1 MQLTEELKKYFGF
14 STFKGLQEEVINNV
28 LARKNSFVL
37 MPTGGGKSLC
47 YQLPGLMCEGTAIV
61 VSPLIALM
69 KNQVDTIRGISQEEG
84 VAHVLNSSLTK
95 TAIEKVKDD
104 IRQGITK
111 LLFVAPE
118 SLTKQE
124 TLAFLKQ
131 CKISFLAVDEA
142 HCISEWGHD
151 FRSSYRKI
159 NILREL
165 LPNVNFI
172 ALTATA
178 NQKVIEDIFSNL
190 ELADGVLF
198 KQSFKREKLA
208 YQIFTI
214 EDKLN
219 RLLQIFKKTK
229 TPAIVYINS
238 RKKVEEISNFL
249 NANNLS
255 SSFYHAGLSTEIKKS
270 TFENWMTEKTPIIV
284 ATNAFG
290 MGIDKANVGVVIHL
304 NIPSSIEN
312 YVQEAGRAGRNGKK
326 SFSVVLQND
335 TDIRLFKE
343 QLERNLPTIKEIKE
357 IYKKMFQHFQI
368 GNGELLETPF
378 EFNFLEFCEKYG
390 FSSSKVT
397 TCLKLL
403 SNQGIV
409 TVQTDFN
416 KKSLVHFTTT
426 SKKVIN
432 FTKNNDKLHQ
442 FISVVL
448 RNYGGIFEQETK
460 IDEYYLA
467 KKAGITN
474 QQVRKYLTKL
484 EDAEVLIYK
493 QAELSTEVLFL
504 HPREDEKTINRNAKE
519 IQQYLDQ
526 KRKKAADL
534 IDFIKN
540 NTLCRS
546 KQILTYFDEKETKVC
561 GICDVCLSNKKAP
574 PSLRNNI
581 LELLSKTTAIS
592 SLEICHLID
601 TNEKH
606 ILIHL
611 QTLLSEGKIALNH
624 QNKFYLNNK

>member
-1 MQLTEELKKYFGF
+1 MISPREILKEYWGHSAFRP
-14 STFKGLQEEVINNV
+14 LQEEIIGAV
-28 LARKNSFVL
+28 LAQKNTVAL
-37 MPTGGGKSLC
+37 LPTGGGKSICFQVPALLLKGVC
-47 YQLPGLMCEGTAIV
+47 IV
-61 VSPLIALM
+61 ISPLTALMEEQVTRLQEKGIKAMRIPAKSSQDEMIALFDNL
-69 KNQVDTIRGISQEEG
+69 KFGNFKFLYISPERLQSRFIQQKIKE
-84 VAHVLNSSLTK
+84 LT
-95 TAIEKVKDD
+95 VS
-104 IRQGITK
+104 
-111 LLFVAPE
+111 FVA
-118 SLTKQE
+118 
-124 TLAFLKQ
+124 
-131 CKISFLAVDEA
+131 IDEA

-238 RKKVEEISNFL
+238 RKKAEEISNFL

-493 QAELSTEVLFL
+493 QAESNTEVLFL

>member
-1 MQLTEELKKYFGF
+1 MISPREILKEYWGHSAFRP
-14 STFKGLQEEVINNV
+14 LQEEIIGAV
-28 LARKNSFVL
+28 LAQKNTVAL
-37 MPTGGGKSLC
+37 LPTGGGKSICFQVPALLLKGVC
-47 YQLPGLMCEGTAIV
+47 IV
-61 VSPLIALM
+61 ISPLTALMEEQVTRLQEKGIKAMRIPAKSSQDEMIALFDNL
-69 KNQVDTIRGISQEEG
+69 KFGNFKFLYISPERLQSRFIQQKIKE
-84 VAHVLNSSLTK
+84 LT
-95 TAIEKVKDD
+95 VS
-104 IRQGITK
+104 
-111 LLFVAPE
+111 FVA
-118 SLTKQE
+118 
-124 TLAFLKQ
+124 
-131 CKISFLAVDEA
+131 IDEA

-432 FTKNNDKLHQ
+432 FTKNNDKIHQ

>member
-1 MQLTEELKKYFGF
+1 MISPREILKEYWGHSAFRP
-14 STFKGLQEEVINNV
+14 LQEEIIGAV
-28 LARKNSFVL
+28 LAQKNTVAL
-37 MPTGGGKSLC
+37 LPTGGGKSICFQVPALLLKGVC
-47 YQLPGLMCEGTAIV
+47 IV
-61 VSPLIALM
+61 ISPLTALMEEQVTRLQEKGIKAMRIPAKSSQDEMIALFDNL
-69 KNQVDTIRGISQEEG
+69 KFGNFKFLYISPERLQSRFIQQKIKE
-84 VAHVLNSSLTK
+84 LT
-95 TAIEKVKDD
+95 VS
-104 IRQGITK
+104 
-111 LLFVAPE
+111 FVA
-118 SLTKQE
+118 
-124 TLAFLKQ
+124 
-131 CKISFLAVDEA
+131 IDEA

>member
-1 MQLTEELKKYFGF
+1 MISPREILKEYWGHSAFRP
-14 STFKGLQEEVINNV
+14 LQEEIIGAV
-28 LARKNSFVL
+28 LAQKNTVAL
-37 MPTGGGKSLC
+37 LPTGGGKSICFQVPALLLKGVC
-47 YQLPGLMCEGTAIV
+47 IV
-61 VSPLIALM
+61 ISPLTALMEEQVTRLQEKGIKAMRIPAKSSQDEMIALFDNI
-69 KNQVDTIRGISQEEG
+69 KFGNFKFLYISPERLQSRFIQQKIKE
-84 VAHVLNSSLTK
+84 LT
-95 TAIEKVKDD
+95 VS
-104 IRQGITK
+104 
-111 LLFVAPE
+111 FVA
-118 SLTKQE
+118 
-124 TLAFLKQ
+124 
-131 CKISFLAVDEA
+131 IDEA

-238 RKKVEEISNFL
+238 RKKAEEISNFL

-493 QAELSTEVLFL
+493 QAESNTEVLFL

>member
-1 MQLTEELKKYFGF
+1 MISPREILKEYWGHSAFRP
-14 STFKGLQEEVINNV
+14 LQEEIIGAV
-28 LARKNSFVL
+28 LAQKNTVAL
-37 MPTGGGKSLC
+37 LPTGGGKSICFQVPALLLKGVC
-47 YQLPGLMCEGTAIV
+47 IV
-61 VSPLIALM
+61 ISPLTALMEEQVTRLQEKGIKAMRIPAKSSQDEMIALFDNL
-69 KNQVDTIRGISQEEG
+69 KFGNFKFLYISPERLQSRFIQQKIKE
-84 VAHVLNSSLTK
+84 LT
-95 TAIEKVKDD
+95 VS
-104 IRQGITK
+104 
-111 LLFVAPE
+111 FVA
-118 SLTKQE
+118 
-124 TLAFLKQ
+124 
-131 CKISFLAVDEA
+131 IDEA

-190 ELADGVLF
+190 ELAEGVLF

>member
-1 MQLTEELKKYFGF
+1 MISPREILKEYWGYSAFRP
-14 STFKGLQEEVINNV
+14 LQEEIIGAV
-28 LARKNSFVL
+28 LAQKNTVAL
-37 MPTGGGKSLC
+37 LPTGGGKSICFQVPALLLKGVC
-47 YQLPGLMCEGTAIV
+47 IV
-61 VSPLIALM
+61 ISPLTALMEDQVIRLQEKGIKAMRIPAKSSQDEMIALFDNL
-69 KNQVDTIRGISQEEG
+69 KFGDFKFLYISPERLQSRFIQQKIKE
-84 VAHVLNSSLTK
+84 LT
-95 TAIEKVKDD
+95 VS
-104 IRQGITK
+104 
-111 LLFVAPE
+111 FV
-118 SLTKQE
+118 
-124 TLAFLKQ
+124 
-131 CKISFLAVDEA
+131 AVDEA

-159 NILREL
+159 NILKEL
-165 LPNVNFI
+165 LPNVKFI

-190 ELADGVLF
+190 ELAEGVLF

-238 RKKVEEISNFL
+238 RKKAEEISNFL

>member
-1 MQLTEELKKYFGF
+1 
-14 STFKGLQEEVINNV
+14 
-28 LARKNSFVL
+28 
-37 MPTGGGKSLC
+37 
-47 YQLPGLMCEGTAIV
+47 
-61 VSPLIALM
+61 
-69 KNQVDTIRGISQEEG
+69 
-84 VAHVLNSSLTK
+84 
-95 TAIEKVKDD
+95 
-104 IRQGITK
+104 
-111 LLFVAPE
+111 
-118 SLTKQE
+118 
-124 TLAFLKQ
+124 
-131 CKISFLAVDEA
+131 
-142 HCISEWGHD
+142 
-151 FRSSYRKI
+151 
-159 NILREL
+159 
-165 LPNVNFI
+165 
-172 ALTATA
+172 
-178 NQKVIEDIFSNL
+178 
-190 ELADGVLF
+190 
-198 KQSFKREKLA
+198 
-208 YQIFTI
+208 
-214 EDKLN
+214 
-219 RLLQIFKKTK
+219 FKKTK

-238 RKKVEEISNFL
+238 RKKVEEISIFL

-390 FSSSKVT
+390 FSFSKVT

>member
-1 MQLTEELKKYFGF
+1 MISPREILKEYWGHSAFRP
-14 STFKGLQEEVINNV
+14 LQEEIIDAV
-28 LARKNSFVL
+28 LAQKNTVAL
-37 MPTGGGKSLC
+37 LPTGGGKSICFQVPALLLKGVC
-47 YQLPGLMCEGTAIV
+47 IV
-61 VSPLIALM
+61 ISPLTALMEEQVTRLQEKGIKAMRIPAKSSQDEMIALFDNI
-69 KNQVDTIRGISQEEG
+69 KFGNFKFLYISPERLQSRFIQQKIKE
-84 VAHVLNSSLTK
+84 LT
-95 TAIEKVKDD
+95 VS
-104 IRQGITK
+104 
-111 LLFVAPE
+111 FVA
-118 SLTKQE
+118 
-124 TLAFLKQ
+124 
-131 CKISFLAVDEA
+131 IDEA

-238 RKKVEEISNFL
+238 RKKAEEISNFL

-270 TFENWMTEKTPIIV
+270 TFENWITEKTPIIV

-312 YVQEAGRAGRNGKK
+312 YLQEAGRAGRNGKK

-448 RNYGGIFEQETK
+448 RSYGGIFEQETK

-493 QAELSTEVLFL
+493 QAESNTEVLFL

-540 NTLCRS
+540 DTLCRS
-546 KQILTYFDEKETKVC
+546 KQILTYFDEKETTAC

>member
-1 MQLTEELKKYFGF
+1 MISPREILKEYWGHSAFRP
-14 STFKGLQEEVINNV
+14 LQEEIIGAV
-28 LARKNSFVL
+28 LAQKNTVAL
-37 MPTGGGKSLC
+37 LPTGGGKSICFQVPALLLKGVC
-47 YQLPGLMCEGTAIV
+47 IV
-61 VSPLIALM
+61 ISPLTALMEEQVTRLQEKGIKAMRITAKSSQDEMIALFDNL
-69 KNQVDTIRGISQEEG
+69 KFGNFKFLYISPERLQSRFIQKKIKE
-84 VAHVLNSSLTK
+84 LT
-95 TAIEKVKDD
+95 VS
-104 IRQGITK
+104 
-111 LLFVAPE
+111 FVA
-118 SLTKQE
+118 
-124 TLAFLKQ
+124 
-131 CKISFLAVDEA
+131 IDEA

-190 ELADGVLF
+190 GLADGVLF

>member
-1 MQLTEELKKYFGF
+1 MISPREILKEYWGHSAFRP
-14 STFKGLQEEVINNV
+14 LQEEIIGAV
-28 LARKNSFVL
+28 LAQKNTVAL
-37 MPTGGGKSLC
+37 LPTGGGKSICFQVPALLLKGVC
-47 YQLPGLMCEGTAIV
+47 IV
-61 VSPLIALM
+61 ISPLTALMEEQVTRLQEKGIKAMRIPAKSSQDEMIALFDNI
-69 KNQVDTIRGISQEEG
+69 KFGNFKFLYISPERLQSRFIQQKIKE
-84 VAHVLNSSLTK
+84 LT
-95 TAIEKVKDD
+95 VS
-104 IRQGITK
+104 
-111 LLFVAPE
+111 FVA
-118 SLTKQE
+118 
-124 TLAFLKQ
+124 
-131 CKISFLAVDEA
+131 IDEA

-519 IQQYLDQ
+519 IQHYIDQ

>member
-1 MQLTEELKKYFGF
+1 MISPREILKEYWGHSAFRP
-14 STFKGLQEEVINNV
+14 LQEEIIGAV
-28 LARKNSFVL
+28 LAQKNTVAL
-37 MPTGGGKSLC
+37 LPTGGGKSICFQVPALLLKGVC
-47 YQLPGLMCEGTAIV
+47 IV
-61 VSPLIALM
+61 ISPLTALMEEQVTRLQEKGIKAMRIPAKSSQDEMIALFDNI
-69 KNQVDTIRGISQEEG
+69 KFGNFKFLYISPERLQSRFIQQKIKE
-84 VAHVLNSSLTK
+84 LT
-95 TAIEKVKDD
+95 VS
-104 IRQGITK
+104 
-111 LLFVAPE
+111 FV
-118 SLTKQE
+118 S
-124 TLAFLKQ
+124 
-131 CKISFLAVDEA
+131 IDEA

-238 RKKVEEISNFL
+238 RKKAEEISNFL

-442 FISVVL
+442 FIAVVL
-448 RNYGGIFEQETK
+448 RSYGGIFEQETK

-474 QQVRKYLTKL
+474 QQVRTYLKKL

-493 QAELSTEVLFL
+493 QAELNTEVLFL

-546 KQILTYFDEKETKVC
+546 KQILTYFDEKETTAC

>member
-1 MQLTEELKKYFGF
+1 MISPREILKEYWGHSAFRP
-14 STFKGLQEEVINNV
+14 LQEEIIGAV
-28 LARKNSFVL
+28 LAQKNTVAL
-37 MPTGGGKSLC
+37 LPTGGGKSICFQVPALLLKGVC
-47 YQLPGLMCEGTAIV
+47 IV
-61 VSPLIALM
+61 ISPLTALMEEQVTRLQEKGIKAMRIPAKSSQDEMIALFDNL
-69 KNQVDTIRGISQEEG
+69 KFGNFKFLYISPERLQSRFIQQKIKE
-84 VAHVLNSSLTK
+84 LT
-95 TAIEKVKDD
+95 VS
-104 IRQGITK
+104 
-111 LLFVAPE
+111 FVA
-118 SLTKQE
+118 
-124 TLAFLKQ
+124 
-131 CKISFLAVDEA
+131 IDEA

-238 RKKVEEISNFL
+238 RKKAEEISNFL

-493 QAELSTEVLFL
+493 QAESNTEVLFL

-519 IQQYLDQ
+519 IQQYIDQ

-546 KQILTYFDEKETKVC
+546 KQILTYFDEKETTAC

>member
-1 MQLTEELKKYFGF
+1 MISPREILKEYWGHSAFRP
-14 STFKGLQEEVINNV
+14 LQEEIIGAV
-28 LARKNSFVL
+28 LAQKNTVAL
-37 MPTGGGKSLC
+37 LPTGGGKSICFQVPALLLKGVC
-47 YQLPGLMCEGTAIV
+47 IV
-61 VSPLIALM
+61 ISPLTALMEEQVTRLQEKGIKAMRIPAKSSQDEMIALFDNI
-69 KNQVDTIRGISQEEG
+69 KFGNFKFLYISPERLQSRFIQQKIKE
-84 VAHVLNSSLTK
+84 LT
-95 TAIEKVKDD
+95 VS
-104 IRQGITK
+104 
-111 LLFVAPE
+111 FVA
-118 SLTKQE
+118 
-124 TLAFLKQ
+124 
-131 CKISFLAVDEA
+131 IDEA

-229 TPAIVYINS
+229 TPTIVYINS
-238 RKKVEEISNFL
+238 RKKAEEISNFL

-493 QAELSTEVLFL
+493 QAESNTEVLFL

-546 KQILTYFDEKETKVC
+546 KQILTYFDEKETTAC

>member
-1 MQLTEELKKYFGF
+1 MISPREILKEYWGHSAFRP
-14 STFKGLQEEVINNV
+14 LQEEIIGAV
-28 LARKNSFVL
+28 LAQKNTVAL
-37 MPTGGGKSLC
+37 LPTGGGKSICFQVPALLLKGVC
-47 YQLPGLMCEGTAIV
+47 IV
-61 VSPLIALM
+61 ISPLTALMEEQVTRLQEKGIKAMRIPAKSSQDEMIALFDNI
-69 KNQVDTIRGISQEEG
+69 KFGNFKFLYISPERLQSRFIQQKIKE
-84 VAHVLNSSLTK
+84 LT
-95 TAIEKVKDD
+95 VS
-104 IRQGITK
+104 
-111 LLFVAPE
+111 FVA
-118 SLTKQE
+118 
-124 TLAFLKQ
+124 
-131 CKISFLAVDEA
+131 IDEA

-178 NQKVIEDIFSNL
+178 NQKVIEDVFSNL

-238 RKKVEEISNFL
+238 RKKAEEISNFL

-493 QAELSTEVLFL
+493 QAESNTEVLFL
-504 HPREDEKTINRNAKE
+504 HPREDEKTINRNGKE

-546 KQILTYFDEKETKVC
+546 KQILTYFDEKETTAC

>member
-1 MQLTEELKKYFGF
+1 MISPREILKEYWGHSAFRP
-14 STFKGLQEEVINNV
+14 LQEEIIGAV
-28 LARKNSFVL
+28 LAQKNTVAL
-37 MPTGGGKSLC
+37 LPTGGGKSICFQVPALLLKGVC
-47 YQLPGLMCEGTAIV
+47 IV
-61 VSPLIALM
+61 ISPLTALMEEQVTRLQEKGIKAMRIPAKSSQDEMIALFDNI
-69 KNQVDTIRGISQEEG
+69 KFGNFKFLYISPERLQSRFIQQKIKE
-84 VAHVLNSSLTK
+84 LT
-95 TAIEKVKDD
+95 VS
-104 IRQGITK
+104 
-111 LLFVAPE
+111 FVA
-118 SLTKQE
+118 
-124 TLAFLKQ
+124 
-131 CKISFLAVDEA
+131 IDEA

-238 RKKVEEISNFL
+238 RKKAEEISNFL

-493 QAELSTEVLFL
+493 QAESNTEVLFL
-504 HPREDEKTINRNAKE
+504 YPREDEKTINRNAKE
-519 IQQYLDQ
+519 IQQYIDQ

-546 KQILTYFDEKETKVC
+546 KQILTYFDEKETTAC

>member
-1 MQLTEELKKYFGF
+1 MISPREILKEYWGHSAFRP
-14 STFKGLQEEVINNV
+14 LQEEIIGAV
-28 LARKNSFVL
+28 LAQKNTVAL
-37 MPTGGGKSLC
+37 LPTGGGKSICFQVPALLLKGVC
-47 YQLPGLMCEGTAIV
+47 IV
-61 VSPLIALM
+61 ISPLTALMEEQVTRLQEKGIKAMRIPAKSSQDEMIALFDNI
-69 KNQVDTIRGISQEEG
+69 KFGNFKFLYISPERLQSRFIQQKIKE
-84 VAHVLNSSLTK
+84 LT
-95 TAIEKVKDD
+95 VS
-104 IRQGITK
+104 
-111 LLFVAPE
+111 FVA
-118 SLTKQE
+118 
-124 TLAFLKQ
+124 
-131 CKISFLAVDEA
+131 IDEA

-190 ELADGVLF
+190 ELTDGVLF

-238 RKKVEEISNFL
+238 RKKAEEISNFL

-442 FISVVL
+442 FIAVVL
-448 RNYGGIFEQETK
+448 RSYGGIFEQETK

-493 QAELSTEVLFL
+493 QAESNTEVLFL

-546 KQILTYFDEKETKVC
+546 KQILTYFDEKETTAC

>member
-1 MQLTEELKKYFGF
+1 MISPREILKEYWGHSAFRP
-14 STFKGLQEEVINNV
+14 LQEEIIGAV
-28 LARKNSFVL
+28 LAQKNTVAL
-37 MPTGGGKSLC
+37 LPTGGGKSICFQVPALLLKGVC
-47 YQLPGLMCEGTAIV
+47 IV
-61 VSPLIALM
+61 ISPLTALMEEQVTRLQEKGIKAMRIPAKSSQDEMIALFDNI
-69 KNQVDTIRGISQEEG
+69 KFGNFKFLYISPERLQSRFIQQKIKE
-84 VAHVLNSSLTK
+84 LT
-95 TAIEKVKDD
+95 VS
-104 IRQGITK
+104 
-111 LLFVAPE
+111 FVA
-118 SLTKQE
+118 
-124 TLAFLKQ
+124 
-131 CKISFLAVDEA
+131 IDEA

-238 RKKVEEISNFL
+238 RKKAEEISNFL

-493 QAELSTEVLFL
+493 QAESNTEVLFL

-519 IQQYLDQ
+519 IQQYIDQ

-546 KQILTYFDEKETKVC
+546 KQILTYFDEKETTAC

>member
-1 MQLTEELKKYFGF
+1 MISPREILKEYWGHSAFRP
-14 STFKGLQEEVINNV
+14 LQEEIIGAV
-28 LARKNSFVL
+28 LAQKNTVAL
-37 MPTGGGKSLC
+37 LPTGGGKSICFQVPALLLKGVC
-47 YQLPGLMCEGTAIV
+47 IV
-61 VSPLIALM
+61 ISPLTALMEEQVTRLQEKGIKAMRIPAKSSQDEMIALFDNL
-69 KNQVDTIRGISQEEG
+69 KFGNFKFLYISPERLQSRFIQQKIKE
-84 VAHVLNSSLTK
+84 LT
-95 TAIEKVKDD
+95 VS
-104 IRQGITK
+104 
-111 LLFVAPE
+111 FVA
-118 SLTKQE
+118 
-124 TLAFLKQ
+124 
-131 CKISFLAVDEA
+131 IDEA

-378 EFNFLEFCEKYG
+378 EFNFLEFCKKYG

>member
-1 MQLTEELKKYFGF
+1 MISPREILKEYWGHSAFRP
-14 STFKGLQEEVINNV
+14 LQEEIIGAV
-28 LARKNSFVL
+28 LAQKNTVAL
-37 MPTGGGKSLC
+37 LPTGGGKSICFQVPALLLKGVC
-47 YQLPGLMCEGTAIV
+47 IV
-61 VSPLIALM
+61 ISPLTALMEEQVTRLQEKGIKAMRIPAKSSQDEMIALFDNI
-69 KNQVDTIRGISQEEG
+69 KFGNFKFLYISPERLQSRFIQQKIKE
-84 VAHVLNSSLTK
+84 LT
-95 TAIEKVKDD
+95 VS
-104 IRQGITK
+104 
-111 LLFVAPE
+111 FVA
-118 SLTKQE
+118 
-124 TLAFLKQ
+124 
-131 CKISFLAVDEA
+131 IDEA

-238 RKKVEEISNFL
+238 RKKAEEISNFL

-493 QAELSTEVLFL
+493 QAESNTEVLFL

-519 IQQYLDQ
+519 IQHYLDQ

-546 KQILTYFDEKETKVC
+546 KQILTYFDEKETTAC

>member
-1 MQLTEELKKYFGF
+1 MISPREILKEYWGHSAFRP
-14 STFKGLQEEVINNV
+14 LQEEIIGAV
-28 LARKNSFVL
+28 LAQKNTVAL
-37 MPTGGGKSLC
+37 LPTGGGKSICFQVPALLLKGVC
-47 YQLPGLMCEGTAIV
+47 IV
-61 VSPLIALM
+61 ISPLTALMEEQVTRLQEKGIKAMRIPAKSSQDEMIALFDNI
-69 KNQVDTIRGISQEEG
+69 KFGNFKFLYISPERLQSKFIQQKIKE
-84 VAHVLNSSLTK
+84 LT
-95 TAIEKVKDD
+95 VS
-104 IRQGITK
+104 
-111 LLFVAPE
+111 FVA
-118 SLTKQE
+118 
-124 TLAFLKQ
+124 
-131 CKISFLAVDEA
+131 IDEA

-238 RKKVEEISNFL
+238 RKKAEEISNFL

-312 YVQEAGRAGRNGKK
+312 YIQEAGRAGRNGKK

-493 QAELSTEVLFL
+493 QAESNTEVLFL

-519 IQQYLDQ
+519 IQHYLDQ

-546 KQILTYFDEKETKVC
+546 KQILTYFDEKETTAC

>member
-1 MQLTEELKKYFGF
+1 MISPREILKEYWGHSAFRP
-14 STFKGLQEEVINNV
+14 LQEEIIGAV
-28 LARKNSFVL
+28 LAQKNTVAL
-37 MPTGGGKSLC
+37 LPTGGGKSICFQVPALLLKGVC
-47 YQLPGLMCEGTAIV
+47 IV
-61 VSPLIALM
+61 ISPLTALMEEQVTRLQEKGIKAMRIPAKSSQDEMIALFDNI
-69 KNQVDTIRGISQEEG
+69 KFGNFKFLYISPERLQSRFIQQKIKE
-84 VAHVLNSSLTK
+84 LT
-95 TAIEKVKDD
+95 VS
-104 IRQGITK
+104 
-111 LLFVAPE
+111 FVA
-118 SLTKQE
+118 
-124 TLAFLKQ
+124 
-131 CKISFLAVDEA
+131 IDEA

-238 RKKVEEISNFL
+238 RKKAEEISNFL
-249 NANNLS
+249 NANNLR

-493 QAELSTEVLFL
+493 QAESNTEVLFL

-519 IQQYLDQ
+519 IQQYIDQ

-546 KQILTYFDEKETKVC
+546 KQILTYFDEKETTAC

>member
-1 MQLTEELKKYFGF
+1 MISPREILKEYWGHSAFRP
-14 STFKGLQEEVINNV
+14 LQEEIIGAV
-28 LARKNSFVL
+28 LAQKNTVAL
-37 MPTGGGKSLC
+37 LPTGGGKSICFQVPALLLKGVC
-47 YQLPGLMCEGTAIV
+47 IV
-61 VSPLIALM
+61 ISPLTALMEEQVTRLQEKGIKAMRIPAKSSQDEMIALFDNL
-69 KNQVDTIRGISQEEG
+69 KFGNFKFLYISPERLQSRFIQQKIKE
-84 VAHVLNSSLTK
+84 LT
-95 TAIEKVKDD
+95 VS
-104 IRQGITK
+104 
-111 LLFVAPE
+111 FVA
-118 SLTKQE
+118 
-124 TLAFLKQ
+124 
-131 CKISFLAVDEA
+131 IDEA

-159 NILREL
+159 NILIEL

-270 TFENWMTEKTPIIV
+270 TFENWMTEKTSIIV

>member
-1 MQLTEELKKYFGF
+1 MISPREILKEYWGHSAFRP
-14 STFKGLQEEVINNV
+14 LQEEIIGAV
-28 LARKNSFVL
+28 LAQKNTVAL
-37 MPTGGGKSLC
+37 LPTGGGKSICFQVPALLLKGVC
-47 YQLPGLMCEGTAIV
+47 IV
-61 VSPLIALM
+61 ISPLTALMEEQVTRLQEKGIKAMRIPAKSSQDEMIALFDNL
-69 KNQVDTIRGISQEEG
+69 KFGNFKFLYISPERLQSRFIQQKIKE
-84 VAHVLNSSLTK
+84 LT
-95 TAIEKVKDD
+95 VS
-104 IRQGITK
+104 
-111 LLFVAPE
+111 FVA
-118 SLTKQE
+118 
-124 TLAFLKQ
+124 
-131 CKISFLAVDEA
+131 IDEA

-159 NILREL
+159 NILIEL

>member
-1 MQLTEELKKYFGF
+1 MISPREILKEYWGHSAFRP
-14 STFKGLQEEVINNV
+14 LQEEIIGAV
-28 LARKNSFVL
+28 LGQKNTVAL
-37 MPTGGGKSLC
+37 LPTGGGKSICFQVPALLLKGVC
-47 YQLPGLMCEGTAIV
+47 IV
-61 VSPLIALM
+61 ISPLTALM
-69 KNQVDTIRGISQEEG
+69 EDQVSRLQEKGIKAMRIPAKSSQDEIITLFDNLKFGNFKFLYISPER
-84 VAHVLNSSLTK
+84 LQSRFIQQKIKELT
-95 TAIEKVKDD
+95 VS
-104 IRQGITK
+104 
-111 LLFVAPE
+111 FVA
-118 SLTKQE
+118 
-124 TLAFLKQ
+124 
-131 CKISFLAVDEA
+131 IDEA

-159 NILREL
+159 NILREI

-178 NQKVIEDIFSNL
+178 NQRVIEDIFSNL
-190 ELADGVLF
+190 KLTDGVLF
-198 KQSFKREKLA
+198 KQSFRREKLA

-219 RLLQIFKKTK
+219 HLLQIFKKTK

-238 RKKVEEISNFL
+238 RKKAEEISNFL
-249 NANNLS
+249 NANNFS

-290 MGIDKANVGVVIHL
+290 MGIDKANVGIVIHL

-335 TDIRLFKE
+335 TDISLFKE

-409 TVQTDFN
+409 TVQNDFN
-416 KKSLVHFTTT
+416 KKSSVHFTTT

-432 FTKNNDKLHQ
+432 FTKNNDKLYQ
-442 FISVVL
+442 FIAVVL
-448 RNYGGIFEQETK
+448 RSYGGIFEQETK

>member
-1 MQLTEELKKYFGF
+1 MISPREILKEYWGHSAFRP
-14 STFKGLQEEVINNV
+14 LQEEIIGAV
-28 LARKNSFVL
+28 LAQKNTVAL
-37 MPTGGGKSLC
+37 LPTGGGKSICFQVPALLLKGVC
-47 YQLPGLMCEGTAIV
+47 IV
-61 VSPLIALM
+61 ISPLTALMEEQVTRLQEKGIKAMRIPAKSSQDEMIALFDNI
-69 KNQVDTIRGISQEEG
+69 KFGNFKFLYISPERLQSRFIQQKIKE
-84 VAHVLNSSLTK
+84 LT
-95 TAIEKVKDD
+95 VS
-104 IRQGITK
+104 
-111 LLFVAPE
+111 FVA
-118 SLTKQE
+118 
-124 TLAFLKQ
+124 
-131 CKISFLAVDEA
+131 IDEA

-238 RKKVEEISNFL
+238 RKKVEEISIFL

-270 TFENWMTEKTPIIV
+270 TFENWITEKTPIIV

-493 QAELSTEVLFL
+493 QAESNTEVLFL

-519 IQQYLDQ
+519 IQHYIDQ

-546 KQILTYFDEKETKVC
+546 KQILTYFDEKETTAC

>member
-1 MQLTEELKKYFGF
+1 MLPKEILQKYWGHHSFRN
-14 STFKGLQEEVINNV
+14 SQEEIIDTV
-28 LARKNSFVL
+28 LSKKDIVAL
-37 MPTGGGKSLC
+37 LPTGAGKSLC
-47 YQLPGLMCEGTAIV
+47 YQIPALVNEGVCLVI
-61 VSPLIALM
+61 SPLISLM
-69 KNQVDTIRGISQEEG
+69 KDQTEQLEKKGIKALSIKSNATTDEI
-84 VAHVLNSSLTK
+84 VSLFDNLK
-95 TAIEKVKDD
+95 FGRYKFLYIS
-104 IRQGITK
+104 
-111 LLFVAPE
+111 PE
-118 SLTKQE
+118 RLQSELILQ
-124 TLAFLKQ
+124 
-131 CKISFLAVDEA
+131 KIKEISINLIAVDEA

>member
-1 MQLTEELKKYFGF
+1 MISPREILKEYWGHSAFRP
-14 STFKGLQEEVINNV
+14 LQEEIIGAV
-28 LARKNSFVL
+28 LAQKNTVAL
-37 MPTGGGKSLC
+37 LPTGGGKSICFQVPALLLKGVC
-47 YQLPGLMCEGTAIV
+47 IV
-61 VSPLIALM
+61 ISPLTALMEEQVTRLQEKGIKAMRIPAKSSQDEMIALFDNL
-69 KNQVDTIRGISQEEG
+69 KFGDFKFLYISPERLQSRFIQQKIKE
-84 VAHVLNSSLTK
+84 LT
-95 TAIEKVKDD
+95 VS
-104 IRQGITK
+104 
-111 LLFVAPE
+111 FVA
-118 SLTKQE
+118 
-124 TLAFLKQ
+124 
-131 CKISFLAVDEA
+131 IDEA

-238 RKKVEEISNFL
+238 RKKAEEISNFL

-493 QAELSTEVLFL
+493 QAESNTEVLFL

>member
-1 MQLTEELKKYFGF
+1 MISPREILKEYWGHSAFRP
-14 STFKGLQEEVINNV
+14 LQEEIIGAV
-28 LARKNSFVL
+28 LGQKNTVAL
-37 MPTGGGKSLC
+37 LPTGGGKSICFQVPALLLKGVC
-47 YQLPGLMCEGTAIV
+47 IV
-61 VSPLIALM
+61 ISPLTALM
-69 KNQVDTIRGISQEEG
+69 EDQVSRLQEKGIKAMRIPAKSSQDEIITLFDNLKFGNFKFLYISPER
-84 VAHVLNSSLTK
+84 LQSRFIQQKIKELT
-95 TAIEKVKDD
+95 VS
-104 IRQGITK
+104 
-111 LLFVAPE
+111 FVA
-118 SLTKQE
+118 
-124 TLAFLKQ
+124 
-131 CKISFLAVDEA
+131 IDEA

-159 NILREL
+159 NILREI

-178 NQKVIEDIFSNL
+178 NQRVIEDIFSNL
-190 ELADGVLF
+190 KLTDGVLF

-238 RKKVEEISNFL
+238 RKKAEEISNFL

-493 QAELSTEVLFL
+493 QAESNTEVLFL

-546 KQILTYFDEKETKVC
+546 KQILTYFDEKETTAC

>member
-1 MQLTEELKKYFGF
+1 MISPREILKEYWGHSAFRP
-14 STFKGLQEEVINNV
+14 LQEEIIGAV
-28 LARKNSFVL
+28 LAQKNTVAL
-37 MPTGGGKSLC
+37 LPTGGGKSICFQVPALLLKGVC
-47 YQLPGLMCEGTAIV
+47 IV
-61 VSPLIALM
+61 ISPLTALMEEQVTRLQEKGIKAMRIPAKSSQDEMIALFDNI
-69 KNQVDTIRGISQEEG
+69 KFGNFKFLYISPERLQSRFIQQKIKE
-84 VAHVLNSSLTK
+84 LT
-95 TAIEKVKDD
+95 VS
-104 IRQGITK
+104 
-111 LLFVAPE
+111 FVA
-118 SLTKQE
+118 
-124 TLAFLKQ
+124 
-131 CKISFLAVDEA
+131 IDEA

-493 QAELSTEVLFL
+493 QAESNTEVLFL

-519 IQQYLDQ
+519 IQQYIDQ

-546 KQILTYFDEKETKVC
+546 KQILTYFDEKETTAC

>member
-1 MQLTEELKKYFGF
+1 MISPKEILNEYWGYSAFRP
-14 STFKGLQEEVINNV
+14 LQEEIISAV
-28 LARKNSFVL
+28 LAQKNTVAL
-37 MPTGGGKSLC
+37 LPTGGGKSICFQVPALLLKGVC
-47 YQLPGLMCEGTAIV
+47 IV
-61 VSPLIALM
+61 ISPLTALMEDQVARLQEKGIKAMRIPAKSSQDEMIALFDNL
-69 KNQVDTIRGISQEEG
+69 KFGNFKFLYISPERLQSKFIQQKIKE
-84 VAHVLNSSLTK
+84 LT
-95 TAIEKVKDD
+95 VS
-104 IRQGITK
+104 
-111 LLFVAPE
+111 FV
-118 SLTKQE
+118 
-124 TLAFLKQ
+124 
-131 CKISFLAVDEA
+131 AVDEA

-151 FRSSYRKI
+151 FRPSYRKI
-159 NILREL
+159 KILREL
-165 LPNVNFI
+165 LPSVHII

-178 NQKVIEDIFSNL
+178 NQKVIEDIFLNL
-190 ELADGVLF
+190 ELEDGALF

-238 RKKVEEISNFL
+238 RKKAEEVSSFL

-255 SSFYHAGLSTEIKKS
+255 SSFYHAGLSTEVKKS

-290 MGIDKANVGVVIHL
+290 MGIDKSNVGVVIHL

-326 SFSVVLQND
+326 SFSVVFQND

-403 SNQGIV
+403 SNQGIL

-416 KKSLVHFTTT
+416 KKSLLHFTTT
-426 SKKVIN
+426 SKRVFN
-432 FTKNNDKLHQ
+432 LTKNNDKLHQ
-442 FISVVL
+442 FIAVVL
-448 RNYGGIFEQETK
+448 RSYGGLFEQETK

-474 QQVRKYLTKL
+474 QLVRTYLTKL
-484 EDAEVLIYK
+484 EDAEVLVYK
-493 QAELSTEVLFL
+493 QAALNAEVLFL

-519 IQQYLDQ
+519 IQQYIDQ

-534 IDFIKN
+534 IYFVKN

-546 KQILTYFDEKETKVC
+546 KQILTYFDEKETTAC
-561 GICDVCLSNKKAP
+561 GICDVCLSKKKE
-574 PSLRNNI
+574 PSSLSETI
-581 LELLSKTTAIS
+581 VKLLFKKKVLS

-601 TNEKH
+601 TNEKY

-611 QTLLSEGKIALNH
+611 QSLLSEGKIILNN

>member
-1 MQLTEELKKYFGF
+1 MISPREILKEYWGHSAFRP
-14 STFKGLQEEVINNV
+14 LQEEIIGAV
-28 LARKNSFVL
+28 LAQKNTVAL
-37 MPTGGGKSLC
+37 LPTGGGKSICFQVPALLLKGVC
-47 YQLPGLMCEGTAIV
+47 IV
-61 VSPLIALM
+61 ISPLTALMEEQVTRLQEKGIKAMRIPAKSSQDEMIALFDNL
-69 KNQVDTIRGISQEEG
+69 KFGNFKFLYISPERLQSRFIQQKIKE
-84 VAHVLNSSLTK
+84 LT
-95 TAIEKVKDD
+95 VS
-104 IRQGITK
+104 
-111 LLFVAPE
+111 FVA
-118 SLTKQE
+118 
-124 TLAFLKQ
+124 
-131 CKISFLAVDEA
+131 IDEA

-249 NANNLS
+249 NGNNLS

-493 QAELSTEVLFL
+493 QAESNTEVLFL

>member
-1 MQLTEELKKYFGF
+1 MISPREILKEYWGYSAFRP
-14 STFKGLQEEVINNV
+14 LQEEIIGAV
-28 LARKNSFVL
+28 LAQKNTVAL
-37 MPTGGGKSLC
+37 LPTGGGKSICFQVPALLLKGVC
-47 YQLPGLMCEGTAIV
+47 IV
-61 VSPLIALM
+61 ISPLTALMEDQVIRLQEKGIKAMRIPAKSSQDEMIALFDNL
-69 KNQVDTIRGISQEEG
+69 KFGGFKFLYISPERLQSRFIQQKIKE
-84 VAHVLNSSLTK
+84 LT
-95 TAIEKVKDD
+95 VS
-104 IRQGITK
+104 
-111 LLFVAPE
+111 FV
-118 SLTKQE
+118 
-124 TLAFLKQ
+124 
-131 CKISFLAVDEA
+131 AVDEA

-159 NILREL
+159 NILKEL
-165 LPNVNFI
+165 LPNVKFI

-190 ELADGVLF
+190 ELAEGVLF

-238 RKKVEEISNFL
+238 RKKAEEISNFL
-249 NANNLS
+249 NANNLR
-255 SSFYHAGLSTEIKKS
+255 SSFYHAGLSTEVKKS

-290 MGIDKANVGVVIHL
+290 MGIDKANVGIVIHL

-312 YVQEAGRAGRNGKK
+312 YVQEAGRAGRNGEK

-378 EFNFLEFCEKYG
+378 EFNLLEFCEKYG

-409 TVQTDFN
+409 TVETDFN

-432 FTKNNDKLHQ
+432 LSKNNDKIHQ
-442 FISVVL
+442 FIAVL
-448 RNYGGIFEQETK
+448 LRSYGGLFEQETK

-474 QQVRKYLTKL
+474 QLVRTYLTKL
-484 EDAEVLIYK
+484 EDAEVLVYK
-493 QAELSTEVLFL
+493 QAALNAEILFL
-504 HPREDEKTINRNAKE
+504 HPREDEKTINTNAKE

-540 NTLCRS
+540 RTLCRS
-546 KQILTYFDEKETKVC
+546 KQILTYFDEKETTVC
-561 GICDVCLSNKKAP
+561 GICDVCLSNKKTTP
-574 PSLRNNI
+574 YLKNSI
-581 LELLSKTTAIS
+581 LELLSETTSKS